1 MEKCPKAC
9 QKYCGLQFY
18 KTKISLVFF
27 VFIYTIINILLVI
40 QRYFQFKDRNA
51 ADLSFKVLLVLK
63 RCLNWLG
70 TIEIFRIIL
79 PISNFQAIHK
89 FIGSFILILS
99 IIHTIIRLND
109 KLRLIQNTRISK
121 FSFAKTKI
129 SVKN

>member
-40 QRYFQFKDRNA
+40 QRYFQFKDRN
-51 ADLSFKVLLVLK
+51 LSFKVLLVLK

-70 TIEIFRIIL
+70 TIEIFRIVL
-79 PISNFQAIHK
+79 PISDFQAYHK

-121 FSFAKTKI
+121 FS
-129 SVKN
+129 